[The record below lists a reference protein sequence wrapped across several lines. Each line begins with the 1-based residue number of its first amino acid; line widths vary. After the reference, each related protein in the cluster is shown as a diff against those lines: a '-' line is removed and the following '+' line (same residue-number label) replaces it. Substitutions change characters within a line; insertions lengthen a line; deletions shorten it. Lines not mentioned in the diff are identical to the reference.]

1 MTKLHK
7 LTLDTNLLQEY
18 WKKRSKYKVIE
29 RLISLSKKG
38 RIDLVVTAR
47 IREDIPL
54 SPLAE
59 EIDKLSEVN
68 IAETCSITRLGHWV
82 LGRDMLCNGEMNEYW
97 EQIRQKA
104 SKQRGE
110 LPDWRDED
118 HIHAHYLL
126 KRDIFLTWD
135 KGILSLADDLKDK
148 FCIII
153 MTPEEYLSTI
163 DVRNI

>member
-1 MTKLHK
+1 MPELYK

-18 WKKRSKYKVIE
+18 WKKQLKYKVIE
-29 RLISLSKKG
+29 RLISLSKEG
-38 RIDLVVTAR
+38 RIDLAVTAR

-59 EIDKLSEVN
+59 EINRLSEIN
-68 IAETCSITRLGHWV
+68 ITETGSITRLGHWR
-82 LGRDMLCNGEMNEYW
+82 LGRDMLCSENMIEYW
-97 EQIRQKA
+97 EQIRRDALKH
-104 SKQRGE
+104 KK

-148 FCIII
+148 FGIIVE
-153 MTPEEYLSTI
+153 TPEEYLS
-163 DVRNI
+163 NINM